1 MDIKQLVGVHWNHRN
16 STLNST
22 DTSCYQNKLLYSNKK
37 LAYTSTKSIA
47 QTEGNAKNMG
57 QSKFLM
63 HRLHTHVKLQDEF
76 FKTVRPSDVM
86 RNLLQD
92 ETCYRLQGIIKCI
105 NYSAKHTIDI
115 TPCTEAACPQKYHLT
130 AITQMLHNIKY
141 ILEQYW
147 WIKDATQSF
156 QLTTQRANLTRFSHY
171 IHVHSKV
178 QTLRH
183 QFHVISQDVDKVLTL
198 SSQMSM
204 QCFELNSTS

>member
-1 MDIKQLVGVHWNHRN
+1 VLSKQIIIQQQKTRIHVNKID
-16 STLNST
+16 STNRRK
-22 DTSCYQNKLLYSNKK
+22 CKK
-37 LAYTSTKSIA
+37 H
-47 QTEGNAKNMG
+47 G